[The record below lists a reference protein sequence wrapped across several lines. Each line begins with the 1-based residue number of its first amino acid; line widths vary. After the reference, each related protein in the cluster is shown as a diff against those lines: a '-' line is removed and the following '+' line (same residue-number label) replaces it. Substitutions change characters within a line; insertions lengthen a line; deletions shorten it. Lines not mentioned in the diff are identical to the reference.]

1 MKKKKLSVALLA
13 LLSATPLTAQN
24 SYTVYPIPQE
34 QVAGTEK
41 VSFTNAVT
49 IVAESGIDSYTVDR
63 AKSVLEDHGL
73 TATVSAEPST
83 TGSNVYLGINGSTGT
98 ADKKADDAE
107 LQRTVFTK
115 ENKYDHHALAL
126 FNDGGHAAVVI
137 IGENTDATFYGLA
150 TLEQILDNGISGL
163 ASVKIYDYADQKSRG
178 LVEGY
183 YGYPYSVDVK
193 KDLMRF
199 MMRYKM
205 NTYLYGAKS
214 DPYHSN
220 YWKNPYP
227 TSITAEQKKNGWLS
241 QDMIKDITATS
252 HQTKV
257 NFIWAIH
264 PGTDFINSST
274 VVNDIMTKY
283 NNMYKLG
290 VRQFAVFV
298 DDVGVPTSDADLKTN
313 ADHLSQLQQ
322 ALEAKYNKN
331 YTEASDTVRPLHF
344 VPQVY
349 CSNFASADVRK
360 KFFGALSATPSYVT
374 IYTTGNGVWSVPN
387 SSDLLTV
394 KNDLGRNVQWWWNY
408 PCNDNADGQIYTM
421 DMYSNFYDLPSVNSN
436 ATLPTQLNNGL
447 GIVSNPMQEG
457 EVSKT
462 ALFSVADYAWNNAKF
477 NNQTSWEASYKAVL
491 PGNTAAQEAYR
502 YLALYLRYNDPDALN
517 TLISQFKQN
526 GSSSELISLMKEIS
540 AKCDVLIA
548 LKDSQVDGEKLLY
561 TDLAP
566 WLLKLKAMAEITEG
580 LLGTAASHESGNTEV
595 WEKYINE
602 IQRVAALSTAEE
614 FKAYALEGMGNS
626 ISTSV
631 RPSQPCQR
639 YLLGFI
645 DYLKSNSM
653 DGFFPEK
660 VSMKAPASFSNVEG
674 LKGTVSNTTNI
685 TITQTKPFVLNHGEY
700 IGTKLVQ
707 PQLVKSIT
715 VADTL
720 LANHSVVMSA
730 DGKTWTRIT
739 QHITYPTSYV
749 RYVGVVNDKETP
761 VTLKLVV
768 SSIKITLP
776 DKTTVRETTI
786 PSGDIYN
793 NMTKDKMTD
802 KDYSTFVC
810 LKRNQQSGDAY
821 TLKLNKQQPIKNV
834 RIGMGTTNQ
843 DYMKVG
849 KVQISTDGE
858 KWTNLNVKGTTTSD
872 FTMDLKQVVPISD
885 EVSICDFD
893 GKDQEA
899 LYVRLYLSTPNT
911 SKWLRLYEIE
921 VNGTSAYVEPRCTD
935 EYGTQLTQT
944 DDADASTSTEGMGGQ
959 QMTYRFQE
967 LSLLKSVTLYND
979 PETTKTAKIEVTQD
993 GSSWTSVG
1001 TFSSSIQDVDL
1012 STMSDAIALRV
1023 TWTGNTTPA
1032 IYEIVENADE
1042 NHSPVVTEIESV
1054 NGGNSSAA
1062 DKATL
1067 TFKDGHLTANSAQ
1080 GINHIDV
1087 YDTAGRLVFSLKSDK
1102 VQTVNV
1108 PVSHVNGSTL
1118 IVRLT
1123 LSDGTNQ
1130 SFKVR

>member
-1 MKKKKLSVALLA
+1 MKKKRLSVALFSLLA
-13 LLSATPLTAQN
+13 ASPLAAQTA
-24 SYTVYPIPQE
+24 YTVYPIPQE
-34 QVAGTEK
+34 QEAGTEK
-41 VSFTNAVT
+41 VSFSSTVT
-49 IVAESGIDSYTVDR
+49 IVAEDGIDTYTVNR

-73 TATVSAEPST
+73 TAVVSST
-83 TGSNVYLGINGSTGT
+83 PATSGSNVYLGINGSTGLANT
-98 ADKKADDAE
+98 AADE
-107 LQRTVFTK
+107 VGLLRTVFDK
-115 ENKYDHHALAL
+115 NAKYDKHALAL
-126 FNDGGHAAVVI
+126 YNAGGQGNVVI

-150 TLEQILDNGISGL
+150 TLEQILDNGTSGL

-220 YWKNPYP
+220 YWKDPYP
-227 TSITAEQKKNGWLS
+227 TTITAEQKKNGWLS

-252 HQTKV
+252 HETKV

-264 PGTDFINSST
+264 PGNDFVNSST

-298 DDVGVPTSDADLKTN
+298 DDVSIPSTEADHKTN
-313 ADHLSQLQQ
+313 AQHLTQLQQ
-322 ALEAKYNKN
+322 ALEDKYNKN
-331 YTEASDTVRPLHF
+331 YTEAADTVRPLHF

-349 CSNFASADVRK
+349 CVNFASADVRK
-360 KFFGALSATPSYVT
+360 TFFGALSSTPSNVT
-374 IYTTGNGVWSVPN
+374 IYTTGAGVWSVPN
-387 SSDLLTV
+387 STDLNTI
-394 KNDLGRNVQWWWNY
+394 KADLGRDVQWWWNY

-421 DMYSNFYDLPSVNSN
+421 DMYSNFYDLPSVSSS
-436 ATLPTQLNNGL
+436 ATLPSQLNNGL

-477 NNQTSWEASYKAVL
+477 NNQASWEASYKAVL

-517 TLISQFKQN
+517 TLISNYKKN
-526 GSSSELISLMKEIS
+526 GNSSELVSLMKEIS
-540 AKCDVLIA
+540 AKCDVLA
-548 LKDSQVDGEKLLY
+548 TLKDSHVDGERLLY
-561 TDLAP
+561 NDLAP
-566 WLLKLKAMAEITEG
+566 WLLKLKAMAEVTEA
-580 LLGTAASHESGNTEV
+580 LLGTASNHESGNQEV
-595 WEKYINE
+595 WEKYLGE
-602 IQRVAALSTAEE
+602 IQKVASLSTAEE
-614 FKAYALEGMGNS
+614 YKAYALEGMGNS

-660 VSMKAPASFSNVEG
+660 ISMKAPTSFSNVEG
-674 LKGTVSNTTNI
+674 LSGNVTNTTNV
-685 TITQTKPFVLNHGEY
+685 TIVQTKPFVLNHGEY

-720 LANHSVVMSA
+720 LANHSVVRSA

-739 QHITYPTSYV
+739 EHITNPTDYV
-749 RYVGVVNDKETP
+749 RYVGVVNDKDTP

-768 SSIKITLP
+768 SSIKITMP
-776 DKTTVRETTI
+776 DKTTIRETTI
-786 PSGDIYN
+786 PDGTIYDSH
-793 NMTKDKMTD
+793 TKDYMTD
-802 KDYSTFVC
+802 KDYTTYTC
-810 LKRNQQSGDAY
+810 IKRNQQSGDAY
-821 TLKLNKQQPIKNV
+821 TLKLSKQQAIKNV
-834 RIGMGTTNQ
+834 RIGMGTTNG
-843 DYMKVG
+843 DYMTVG

-858 KWTNLNVKGTTTSD
+858 KWTNLNVKGTKSSD
-872 FTMDLKQVVPISD
+872 FKMSLKQVVPISD
-885 EVSICDFD
+885 DVCVCDFD

-921 VNGTSAYVEPRCTD
+921 VNGTSAYTEPRCTD
-935 EYGTQLTQT
+935 GNGTQLTQT
-944 DDADASTSTEGMGGQ
+944 DDADASTSTEDMGGQ
-959 QMTYRFQE
+959 QMTYHFQE
-967 LSLLKSVTLYND
+967 LTLLKSVTLYND
-979 PETTKTAKIEVTQD
+979 PETTKNATIEITRD
-993 GSSWTSVG
+993 GETWSNIG
-1001 TFSSSIQDVDL
+1001 TFTSSIQTVDL
-1012 STMSDAIALRV
+1012 SEVNDAVAMRIS
-1023 TWTGNTTPA
+1023 WTGSTTPA

-1042 NHSPVVTEIESV
+1042 DKTPVVTRIETV
-1054 NGGNSSAA
+1054 ENNGTNGKAASLVFNNGHLSAESAEGIKSIQAYDTTGRLVLSLKA
-1062 DKATL
+1062 DKANTL
-1067 TFKDGHLTANSAQ
+1067 
-1080 GINHIDV
+1080 
-1087 YDTAGRLVFSLKSDK
+1087 
-1102 VQTVNV
+1102 NV
-1108 PVSHVNGSTL
+1108 PVAHVKGSTL

-1123 LSDGTNQ
+1123 LANGKTE
-1130 SFKVR
+1130 SFKVQ